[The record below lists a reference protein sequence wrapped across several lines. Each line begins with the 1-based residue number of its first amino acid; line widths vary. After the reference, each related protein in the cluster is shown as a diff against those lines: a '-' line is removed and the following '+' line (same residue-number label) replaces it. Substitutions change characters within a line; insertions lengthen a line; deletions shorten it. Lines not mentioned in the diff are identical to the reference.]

1 MSDAKGAF
9 EKLQD
14 AEAALDAARE
24 KRREAIEA
32 KQAIDEQLAAAKGS
46 ADAIDSEHDAVD
58 ARRAEAETALA
69 EAQLAQADAEQ
80 NAKDAKKAFEDAAK
94 TELLPKIRN
103 LYREMH
109 AANDRLE
116 AAMQAL
122 AGAQQ
127 RLADILALRKRL
139 DAEKQRLA
147 KVITTHARKAHAAEQ
162 KVKKTEAAVS
172 NAKDDVDDA
181 RRDLADEL
189 DAEPPNDAQKRFI
202 DLLAAE
208 GAGKFVDYLTIRT
221 RNINY
226 DDLVREAFVELDQH
240 YLKVVKP
247 AELKDELLKAGFA
260 TNMGKVTKKLNRRRL
275 KDIRREL
282 LARSYPAL
290 ILNRL
295 GGNIHTIEKFA
306 EAAEDVDGFADT
318 VAHDLQS
325 KAEGSVRDTFSECM
339 TKIVVDRMNIDAPA
353 GSIEREIIKAKI
365 CAAT

>member
-24 KRREAIEA
+24 KQREAVEV
-32 KQAIDEQLAAAKGS
+32 KQAVDEDLAAAKGS
-46 ADAIDSEHDAVD
+46 AEAIGSEFDAVD
-58 ARRAEAETALA
+58 AQQADSETALA

-80 NAKDAKKAFEDAAK
+80 SAKDAKKAFEDAAK
-94 TELLPKIRN
+94 TELLPKIHK
-103 LYREMH
+103 LYQEMH

-127 RLADILALRKRL
+127 RLADILALRKHL
-139 DAEKQRLA
+139 DTEKQRLA
-147 KVITTHARKAHAAEQ
+147 KQITAHSKKVRSAEQ
-162 KVKKTEAAVS
+162 KLKKTEATVDRAQDV
-172 NAKDDVDDA
+172 VDDA
-181 RRDLADEL
+181 RQVLADEL
-189 DAEPPNDAQKRFI
+189 GADPPNAAQKRFI

-208 GAGKFVDYLTIRT
+208 GAGRFVDYLSIRT

-226 DDLVREAFVELDQH
+226 DNLVREAFDELDAHFQ
-240 YLKVVKP
+240 KVVKP
-247 AELKDELLKAGFA
+247 VKLKDELLKAGFA

-282 LARSYPAL
+282 LVRAYPAL

-295 GGNIHTIEKFA
+295 GGDINAIKDFA

-318 VAHDLQS
+318 LAHDLQS